1 MAAFSCLNG
10 TPMHA
15 NRELLTGLLSEEY
28 GFTGVVVG
36 DAEGVAQLVPHG
48 IAADEKSADIAAL
61 QAGVDVVMGGSQ
73 LVGADGALLD
83 PSDVDPARVD
93 DAVLRVLRLK
103 DRLGLFE
110 NPYVDE
116 VTAATGPT
124 SDSLRAAQARGALH
138 GADEERGR
146 PPPTRQ

>member
-1 MAAFSCLNG
+1 MAQ
-10 TPMHA
+10 
-15 NRELLTGLLSEEY
+15 
-28 GFTGVVVG
+28 V
-36 DAEGVAQLVPHG
+36 LVLHG

-83 PSDVDPARVD
+83 PSDVDSARVD

-110 NPYVDE
+110 DR
-116 VTAATGPT
+116 T
-124 SDSLRAAQARGALH
+124 S
-138 GADEERGR
+138 
-146 PPPTRQ
+146 TR